1 MSNFDLK
8 LIKSLATTVK
18 NLFSNLIDSRQT
30 AYVNERFIGE
40 SSRLLNDVIKACDI
54 QKISSY
60 LLTVDFEK
68 VFDSVNHKFL
78 IAVLEK
84 YGFDQNFI
92 DWIKILLQD
101 QESCVINGGQT
112 TTYFCLECSA
122 RQGDPISAFL
132 IVLALEFFS
141 ILIKCNK
148 NIDGISRFNH
158 DFLYAAYADDT
169 TFFF

>member
-68 VFDSVNHKFL
+68 VFHC
-78 IAVLEK
+78 
-84 YGFDQNFI
+84 G
-92 DWIKILLQD
+92 
-101 QESCVINGGQT
+101 
-112 TTYFCLECSA
+112 
-122 RQGDPISAFL
+122 P
-132 IVLALEFFS
+132 
-141 ILIKCNK
+141 
-148 NIDGISRFNH
+148 
-158 DFLYAAYADDT
+158 
-169 TFFF
+169 

>member
-78 IAVLEK
+78 LKNTVL
-84 YGFDQNFI
+84 I
-92 DWIKILLQD
+92 RILLTG
-101 QESCVINGGQT
+101 SKFYYRT
-112 TTYFCLECSA
+112 
-122 RQGDPISAFL
+122 
-132 IVLALEFFS
+132 
-141 ILIKCNK
+141 K
-148 NIDGISRFNH
+148 NP
-158 DFLYAAYADDT
+158 A
-169 TFFF
+169 